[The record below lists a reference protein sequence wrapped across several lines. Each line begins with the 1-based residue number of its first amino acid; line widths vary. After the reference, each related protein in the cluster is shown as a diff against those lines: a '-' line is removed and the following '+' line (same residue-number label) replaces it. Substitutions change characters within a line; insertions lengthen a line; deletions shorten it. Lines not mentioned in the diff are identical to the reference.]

1 VKFKFFPEVEGDIV
15 SAKFQLSQGVPFES
29 SLEVSQRLEDAAI
42 KVGQGLR
49 NSAGEPILKHFLTSA
64 GIQPFITSMAQG
76 GPPKATHLGEVTV
89 ELTPAAERTVA
100 ASDFI
105 DAWREELGRIPGL
118 VELTMTSETAGGGN
132 AIDLNLTGQDLGRL
146 REATEWVKEKLGEY
160 QGVVEISDSDRE
172 GKDELRLIRMT
183 PAGRSLGLRLEDV
196 ARQVR
201 NAFYGDEAQRLQRG
215 RDEVKVMIRF
225 PQDDRRTLESLE
237 EMKIRTLT
245 GEEIPFRQVVEYDFG
260 RGASVINRTD
270 RQRSIKIT
278 ADTVGDANGTEIAQ
292 TLTDEV
298 LSKIPSKY
306 PGVRFAFEGEQKDQA
321 DSVREIGIGFLGA
334 LVIMYVLIAIPLRSY
349 WQPLII
355 MSVIPFGIIGAIGGH
370 ILLGMNLSIMSM
382 CGLVA
387 LAGVVV
393 NDSLVL
399 VDYVNRH
406 RGELPMRLAAVEAGG
421 KRFRAILLTS
431 LTTFAGLMPMLL
443 ETDMQA
449 RFLIP
454 MAVSLGFGILFAT
467 VITLF
472 LVPCI
477 YLMLED
483 VQGLFRK
490 RVKS

>member
-1 VKFKFFPEVEGDIV
+1 VAE
-15 SAKFQLSQGVPFES
+15 
-29 SLEVSQRLEDAAI
+29 RLEAAA
-42 KVGQGLR
+42 VRAGQSLK
-49 NSAGEPILKHFLTSA
+49 NDAGESVLKHFLTSA
-64 GIQPFITSMAQG
+64 GIQPFITSMAPA
-76 GPPKATHLGEVTV
+76 GPPKATHVGEVTV
-89 ELTPAAERTVA
+89 ELTPAAGRPEESSA
-100 ASDFI
+100 NAFI
-105 DAWREELGRIPGL
+105 DKWREELGDIPGL
-118 VELTMTSETAGGGN
+118 VELTMSSETAGGVN
-132 AIDLNLTGQDLGRL
+132 AIDLNLTGQDLVRL

-160 QGVVEISDSDRE
+160 QGVVEIADSDRE

-183 PAGRSLGLRLEDV
+183 AAGRSLGLRLEDV

-237 EMKIRTLT
+237 EMKIRTMD
-245 GEEIPFRQVVEYDFG
+245 GAEIPFRQVVEYDFG

-278 ADTVGDANGTEIAQ
+278 ADTIGDANGTEIAQ
-292 TLTDEV
+292 TLTEEV
-298 LSKIPSKY
+298 LSKISSKY
-306 PGVRFAFEGEQKDQA
+306 PGVRYAFEGEQKDQA

-370 ILLGMNLSIMSM
+370 IILGMNLSIMSM

-406 RGELPMRLAAVEAGG
+406 RDDLPMRQAAVEAGG
-421 KRFRAILLTS
+421 KRFRAIMLTS

-443 ETDMQA
+443 ETDIQA
-449 RFLIP
+449 LFLVP

-477 YLMLED
+477 YLMLD
-483 VQGLFRK
+483 DIQTKFGGRGK
-490 RVKS
+490 M